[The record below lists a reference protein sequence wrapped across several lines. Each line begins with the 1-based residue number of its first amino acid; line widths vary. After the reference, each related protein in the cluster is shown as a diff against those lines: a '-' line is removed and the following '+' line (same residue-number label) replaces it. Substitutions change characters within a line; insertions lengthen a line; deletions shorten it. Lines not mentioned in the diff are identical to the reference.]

1 MSPTFAKSCAVGIV
15 GLVSLVGTGVVSG
28 CSAFSTETGPPIV
41 AKTDLQNRIVEGLK
55 ESGIEPKSVIC
66 QDDLVGVVGRT
77 TQCEIEAAGADVM
90 LAPIVTVTS
99 VEGSRVNWHL
109 DPALSQKQVEK
120 MVPGMF
126 EQISGVAPDSV
137 SCESGLEGK
146 KDSFTRCDIAAGDA
160 TLRHTATVT
169 DVEAMTMN
177 FVLLAVMTRAEIGET
192 LITELERQVGERAD
206 TATCSGDLEG
216 VPGNTVDCTV
226 TAGPERQDFLVTVAS
241 LDGNRMNLDYEPV
254 G

>member
-1 MSPTFAKSCAVGIV
+1 MSTTFANSCAVGIV
-15 GLVSLVGTGVVSG
+15 ALVSLVGTGAVSG
-28 CSAFSTETGPPIV
+28 CSAFSTEKGPPVV
-41 AKTDLQNRIVEGLK
+41 AEADLRDKIVESLK
-55 ESGIEPKSVIC
+55 ESGVEPKSVIC

-77 TQCEIEAAGADVM
+77 TQCEIEAAGANVM

-99 VEGSRVNWHL
+99 VEGSRVNWQL

-120 MVPGMF
+120 MVPGLF
-126 EQISGVAPDSV
+126 EQISGFVPDSV

-146 KDSFTRCDIAAGDA
+146 KDSFTRCEIGADGA

-169 DVEAMTMN
+169 EVEGMTMT
-177 FVLLAVMTRAEIGET
+177 FVLLAVMTQAEIEGA
-192 LITELERQVGERAD
+192 LITGLEEQVGQRPD

-226 TAGPERQDFLVTVAS
+226 TAGPETQDFLVTVAS
-241 LDGNRMNLDYEPV
+241 LDGNRINVDYEPV

>member
-1 MSPTFAKSCAVGIV
+1 MSTTFAKSCAAGIV
-15 GLVSLVGTGVVSG
+15 VLVSLVGIGAVSG
-28 CSAFSTETGPPIV
+28 CSAFNIKTGPPTV
-41 AKTDLQNRIVEGLK
+41 AKTDLQDRIVENLK
-55 ESGIEPKSVIC
+55 DSGIDPKSVVC
-66 QDDLVGVVGRT
+66 QGDLVGVVGRT
-77 TQCEIEAAGADVM
+77 TQCEIEAAGENIM

-99 VEGSRVNWHL
+99 VEGSRVGWQL

-126 EQISGVAPDSV
+126 EQISGAAPDSV

-146 KDSFTRCDIAAGDA
+146 KDSFTRCDIAAGGA

-169 DVEAMTMN
+169 EVEALTMN
-177 FVLLAVMTRAEIGET
+177 FVLLAVMTRAEVGET
-192 LITELERQVGERAD
+192 LIAELERQVGERAD

-241 LDGNRMNLDYEPV
+241 LDGNRMNMDFEPV

>member
-1 MSPTFAKSCAVGIV
+1 MSTTFVKWGAAGIAV
-15 GLVSLVGTGVVSG
+15 LVSLVGTGAVSG
-28 CSAFSTETGPPIV
+28 CSAFNTETGPPIV
-41 AKTDLQNRIVEGLK
+41 AKADLQDKIVESLK

-66 QDDLVGVVGRT
+66 QEDLVGVVGRT
-77 TQCEIEAAGADVM
+77 TQCEIEAAGANVM

-120 MVPGMF
+120 MVPGLF
-126 EQISGVAPDSV
+126 EQISGVVPDSV

-146 KDSFTRCDIAAGDA
+146 KDSFTRCDITTDGA

-169 DVEAMTMN
+169 DVEKMTMN
-177 FVLLAVMTRAEIGET
+177 FVLLAVLTGAEIEEM
-192 LITELERQVGERAD
+192 LITDLERQVGERPD

-216 VPGNTVDCTV
+216 VPGNTVDCTI

-241 LDGNRMNLDYEPV
+241 LDGNRINVDYEPV